1 MFKLHK
7 KIIDWNGKTLE
18 LETGKIARQAD
29 AAVVVRMGGT
39 VVLCTVVG
47 NKKQKEGIDFF
58 PLTVN
63 YQEKFYA
70 IGKIPGGFNK
80 RESKP
85 SEHETLVSRLI
96 DRPIRPL
103 FPHGFYNEVQIVCTV
118 LSYDTDYEADVL
130 SIIGASAALTISGIP
145 FSEPVAAA
153 RVGYIDGKF
162 VLNQTYEESKTISD
176 LDLIV
181 AGTESSVLMV
191 ESAAKEL
198 SEELMLEAVMFG
210 HKHFQP
216 IIQAIKEFADEAG
229 KPAWE
234 VDLVDNSDIE
244 AKVKKLAEKGLK
256 AAYAETKK
264 QARNEKI
271 QAAEDKVSAELVI
284 NQGLDELKVKG
295 AFKNLQKDLVRN
307 NILDNNQRI
316 DGRNPKEIRNIV
328 GEVDFLP
335 KTHGSALF
343 TRGETQAICV
353 TTLGTD
359 SSEQMVENLH
369 GLRHDR
375 FMLHYNFP
383 PYSVGEVGRMGAPG
397 RREIGHG
404 KLAFRALN
412 AMLPSKE
419 DFPYAIR
426 VVSEITESNGSSSM
440 ATVCG
445 ASMSMMA
452 AGVPLKS
459 PVSGIAMGLIK
470 EGDKFSVL
478 SDIMG
483 DEDYL
488 GDMDFKVA
496 GTEKGITAL
505 QMDIKINGINE
516 EIMKIALS
524 QAAEGRLHILGKMD
538 EAISASRSELNENAP
553 RITSIK
559 IDKDKIREVI
569 GSGGKVIRDICE
581 KSGAE
586 INIADDGTVK
596 IASNNDA
603 GTQIALNMIKGI
615 TTHPEIGDVYDGTVI
630 KLVDFGAIISFF
642 GVREGLLHISELTS
656 ERGRNISDFLS
667 MGQAVKVKVTSL
679 DHRTGKVKLALKDK
693 PTDSNEQKPSKQE
706 SDESS
711 GDEGKR
717 DSRDFRRE
725 EKHASQESRGE
736 NRREPREPRSDNRRE
751 TREPRSEEGRELRE
765 PRGEDKREPRE
776 PRGENKDRDAN
787 FSRRKPGNGY
797 KSDQERTSTPEI
809 AKKKKRFF

>member
-29 AAVVVRMGGT
+29 AAVVVKMGGT

-103 FPHGFYNEVQIVCTV
+103 FPQGFYNEVQIVCTV
-118 LSYDTDYEADVL
+118 LSYDTDYEADIL

-145 FSEPVAAA
+145 FTEPVAAA

-162 VLNQTYEESKTISD
+162 VLNPTYEETKTISD

-181 AGTESSVLMV
+181 SGTESSVLMV

-210 HKHFQP
+210 HKQFQP
-216 IIQAIKEFADEAG
+216 IIQAIKEFAAEVG

-234 VDLVDNSDIE
+234 VSLVDNSEIDT
-244 AKVKKLAEKGLK
+244 KVKKLAEKELK
-256 AAYAETKK
+256 AAYAETQK

-271 QAAEDKVSAELVI
+271 YTTEDKVIAELVT

-295 AFKNLQKDLVRN
+295 AFKNLQKDLVRS

-316 DGRNPKEIRNIV
+316 DGRNSKEIRNIV

-353 TTLGTD
+353 TTLGTE

-383 PYSVGEVGRMGAPG
+383 PFSVGEVGRMGAPG

-404 KLAFRALN
+404 KLAFRALS

-419 DFPYAIR
+419 EFPYAIR

-445 ASMSMMA
+445 SSMSMMA

-459 PVSGIAMGLIK
+459 SVAGIAMGLIK
-470 EGDKFSVL
+470 EGEKFSVL

-496 GTEKGITAL
+496 GTAKGITAL

-524 QAAEGRLHILGKMD
+524 QASEGRFHILGKMAD
-538 EAISASRSELNENAP
+538 AISTSRTELNENAP

-559 IDKDKIREVI
+559 IEKDKIREVI

-615 TTHPEIGDVYDGTVI
+615 TTNPEIGDIYDGVVI

-642 GVREGLLHISELTS
+642 GVREGLLHISELTN
-656 ERGRNISDFLS
+656 ERGSNISNFLS
-667 MGQAVKVKVTSL
+667 LGQAVKVKVISL
-679 DHRTGKVKLALKDK
+679 DHRTGKVKLTLKDK
-693 PTDSNEQKPSKQE
+693 PNF
-706 SDESS
+706 SDDKKSS
-711 GDEGKR
+711 
-717 DSRDFRRE
+717 
-725 EKHASQESRGE
+725 SQESEDSTG
-736 NRREPREPRSDNRRE
+736 S
-751 TREPRSEEGRELRE
+751 
-765 PRGEDKREPRE
+765 EDKREPRE
-776 PRGENKDRDAN
+776 PRGEDRRESREPRGDDKRESREPRGEDRRESREPRGDDKRESREPRGESKDRDAN
-787 FSRRKPGNGY
+787 FSRRKSGNGH
-797 KSDQERTSTPEI
+797 KADQERTSTTEI